1 MLPRLAAEDSI
12 EHTIVPRLMDRQR
25 PGLIAERRAQV
36 GSLPT
41 TRDMAEAIVRVAA
54 DSSLPT
60 GHVVFS
66 SEPQAW
72 LKTVLPF
79 VDAALISRR

>member
-1 MLPRLAAEDSI
+1 MSKLSEKLKA
-12 EHTIVPRLMDRQR
+12 
-25 PGLIAERRAQV
+25 
-36 GSLPT
+36 
-41 TRDMAEAIVRVAA
+41 VAA
-54 DSSLPT
+54 AIPGSRLETLPT